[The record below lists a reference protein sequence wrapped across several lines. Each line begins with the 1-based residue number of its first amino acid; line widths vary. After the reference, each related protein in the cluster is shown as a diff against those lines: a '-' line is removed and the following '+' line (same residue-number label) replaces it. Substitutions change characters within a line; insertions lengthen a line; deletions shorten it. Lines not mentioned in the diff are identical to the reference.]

1 MFRAVACVQA
11 GPVTPPMTSA
21 MTRVKS
27 VQSIQRNIAINS
39 KLKMLAARAVVW
51 VNFFTLKVYT
61 KMQYMYCTALR
72 WWGHPCW
79 KQHMLWCKNKLC
91 GGCRMAR
98 GMFQIWERILQKGEH
113 AFMEKVFTFPKIFLV
128 SFGKKIFFPQWDLH
142 WGTICYYKKN
152 KFPLQKS
159 KNNLK
164 SLKNIWKLKNIWYY
178 LCSLAKL
185 TSLSRLRLRKLLD

>member
-1 MFRAVACVQA
+1 MSRAVVCVQA

-72 WWGHPCW
+72 
-79 KQHMLWCKNKLC
+79 
-91 GGCRMAR
+91 
-98 GMFQIWERILQKGEH
+98 
-113 AFMEKVFTFPKIFLV
+113 
-128 SFGKKIFFPQWDLH
+128 
-142 WGTICYYKKN
+142 
-152 KFPLQKS
+152 
-159 KNNLK
+159 
-164 SLKNIWKLKNIWYY
+164 
-178 LCSLAKL
+178 
-185 TSLSRLRLRKLLD
+185 